1 MLKKTITYIDWNGE
15 ERTEDFYFNLTRVE
29 VLELEYDVDAEG
41 SLTEWLTDL
50 VKSRDIDRI
59 IRTIKKIILTAYGE
73 KSADGR
79 RFMKSDEIRRSFEEN
94 PAFDELYMT
103 MVTDSSK
110 AAEFLTSIMPSS
122 VRENLGPDPKK
133 TLVDKMEE
141 YKRTQNLS

>member
-1 MLKKTITYIDWNGE
+1 MLKKTITYTDWNGE

-41 SLTEWLTDL
+41 TLTEWLTDL

-59 IRTIKKIILTAYGE
+59 IRTVKKIILTAYGE

-133 TLVDKMEE
+133 ALVDKMEE

>member
-1 MLKKTITYIDWNGE
+1 MLKKTITYTDWNGE

-59 IRTIKKIILTAYGE
+59 IRTIKKIVLTAYGE

-133 TLVDKMEE
+133 ALVEKMEE

>member
-1 MLKKTITYIDWNGE
+1 MLKKTITYTDWNGE

-133 TLVDKMEE
+133 ALVDKMEE